1 MRKSKEFG
9 FNLIELLVVLVI
21 LGLLAGLVT
30 PAVVGYMDGAKHKAT
45 ALRITKLKS
54 SIARYML
61 DTGSL
66 PTTLNDLRERPTN
79 TEFWLGPYSEKTDIV
94 DGWDR
99 PYHFTVPGDA
109 GREYD
114 IYFEGSSD

>member
-1 MRKSKEFG
+1 MGRNGIRSQNG
-9 FNLIELLVVLVI
+9 PNL
-21 LGLLAGLVT
+21 
-30 PAVVGYMDGAKHKAT
+30 
-45 ALRITKLKS
+45 
-54 SIARYML
+54 L

-114 IYFEGSSD
+114 IFF